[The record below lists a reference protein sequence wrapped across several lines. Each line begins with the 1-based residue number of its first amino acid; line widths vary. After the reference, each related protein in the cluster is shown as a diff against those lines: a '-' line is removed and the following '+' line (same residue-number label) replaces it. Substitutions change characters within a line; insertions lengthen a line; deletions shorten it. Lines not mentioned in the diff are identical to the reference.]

1 MQESYRTIEAPAI
14 TEFREK
20 ASKFLGFAFPVKDE
34 AEIVLHLNE
43 IRKIHPKATHHCY
56 AWRLGFDMNLYRAN
70 DDGEPSG
77 TAGKPI
83 LGQIDSKGVTN
94 TLIIVVRYFGGTLL
108 GTSGLIAAYKES
120 AKITLEECSI
130 IEHKITKEYQLIV
143 DYSIMNDVIEAIKKC
158 KIDLA
163 SQVYNDSNA
172 IIKISVDIAKT
183 AVFKHELFARIN
195 KISMD
200 EAMLIKELSGLKIS
214 EI

>member
-1 MQESYRTIEAPAI
+1 MHESYRTILAPAI
-14 TEFREK
+14 SEFREK

-34 AEIVLHLNE
+34 AEIVQHLNE
-43 IRKIHPKATHHCY
+43 VRKIHPKATHHCF

-94 TLIIVVRYFGGTLL
+94 ILIIVVRYFGGTLL

-120 AKITLEECSI
+120 AKITLEECNI

-158 KIDLA
+158 KFDLV
-163 SQVYNDSNA
+163 SQIYNDSNA
-172 IIKISVDIAKT
+172 IINISVDNAKT

-200 EAMLIKELSGLKIS
+200 EAKLIKELSGLKIS